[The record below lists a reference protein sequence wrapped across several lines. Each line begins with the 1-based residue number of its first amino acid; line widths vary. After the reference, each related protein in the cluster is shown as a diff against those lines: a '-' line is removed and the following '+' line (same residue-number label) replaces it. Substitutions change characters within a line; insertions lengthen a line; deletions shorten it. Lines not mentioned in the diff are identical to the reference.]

1 MFLLKLISPKT
12 LPKRKTDWKFYH
24 RCFRALLKAHV
35 ASYCKGAIDDR
46 IIVDGVEVSHT
57 LRDTWFEKELQR
69 FGIGIVPAM
78 AMVQPQ
84 AFQKRRYRRSI
95 LFDWEEKLT
104 IKHARKDCSIVRDDS
119 VSFSSHFDGQ
129 LKASSD
135 RNAFLSLVFEARNK
149 SSRLTETEPETTEA
163 PSKESEETPP
173 PPGPPPKKKRRIHIK
188 DTVDPQQTPQTTEQ
202 SQTPQTQDTF
212 VKHNGFEENE
222 IF

>member
-1 MFLLKLISPKT
+1 MFFLKLISPKT

-24 RCFRALLKAHV
+24 KCYRALLKAHV

-46 IIVDGVEVSHT
+46 FIVDGVEVSHT
-57 LRDTWFEKELQR
+57 LRDMWFEKELQR
-69 FGIGIVPAM
+69 FGIGIAPAM
-78 AMVQPQ
+78 TMVQPQ
-84 AFQKRRYRRSI
+84 DFQKRRYRRSI

-104 IKHARKDCSIVRDDS
+104 IKHARKDCCIVRDDS
-119 VSFSSHFDGQ
+119 VNFSSHFDGQ

-135 RNAFLSLVFEARNK
+135 RNAFLSLVFEARQK
-149 SSRLTETEPETTEA
+149 PSRLTESEPQTTDA
-163 PSKESEETPP
+163 PSKESEETAKHPD
-173 PPGPPPKKKRRIHIK
+173 PPKKKRRIHIK